1 MTIEI
6 EYNGSIAI
14 CKINGKP
21 FYEGSIDDKVFAVEA
36 FRTVIKDWNRKRRIN
51 SRRNSK
57 TSNPK
62 PYVGEDKNDN

>member
-36 FRTVIKDWNRKRRIN
+36 FRTVIKDWNRERRIN
-51 SRRNSK
+51 SRRTPK
-57 TSNPK
+57 TANPK

>member
-6 EYNGSIAI
+6 EYNGSTAI

-36 FRTVIKDWNRKRRIN
+36 FRTVIKDWNRERRIN
-51 SRRNSK
+51 SRRTPK

-62 PYVGEDKNDN
+62 PYVSEDKNNN